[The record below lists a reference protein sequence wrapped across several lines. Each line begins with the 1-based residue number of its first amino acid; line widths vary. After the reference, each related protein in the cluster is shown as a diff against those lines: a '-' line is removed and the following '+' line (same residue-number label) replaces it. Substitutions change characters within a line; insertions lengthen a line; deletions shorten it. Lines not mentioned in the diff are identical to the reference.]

1 MKVRNLLRTS
11 VVAFGTLV
19 AIVGFAASARA
30 GCGDVTWNA
39 AALNAALN
47 MASHASP
54 ALLPDTSATALLPDR
69 TATLLSVSAHQAQP
83 EGASIVGMWS
93 FQFVTKN
100 SPPIPDGTVID
111 AGYAQWH
118 SDGTEITN
126 SSRPPASGNFCL
138 GVWKK
143 TGPSTYK
150 LNHRGL
156 SWDPIT
162 QTFIG
167 PAIIQEEVTVDHGGD
182 SFSGKFTIDQFQN
195 DVLIAH
201 IEGEVTGVRFSVD

>member
-11 VVAFGTLV
+11 AVAFGTLV
-19 AIVGFAASARA
+19 AVVGFAASARA

-47 MASHASP
+47 MASHAFP
-54 ALLPDTSATALLPDR
+54 ALPPDASATALLPDT
-69 TATLLSVSAHQAQP
+69 TATLFSVSAHQAQS

-100 SPPIPDGTVID
+100 SPPFPDGIVID

-167 PAIIQEEVTVDHGGD
+167 PAIIQEEVTVDHGGN

-201 IEGEVTGVRFSVD
+201 LEGEVTGVRFLVD